1 MAIEVPTSSAAGIR
15 WDLSD
20 LYSAPD
26 DPRLAADLDRVTGE
40 ADAFAAAY
48 RGEIG
53 AENGPSAETLL
64 AALDALGA
72 LDDLSSR
79 IGYYANLAFEANTQD
94 SGIRN
99 LLQRVEQ
106 RLTQVENATLFFRL
120 EWQAVPDGPAEAL
133 IADPRL
139 AEYAHY
145 LHVLRLVRPHT
156 LTEAEEKVVNEKDVS
171 GVRAWQ
177 RLFAEQTG
185 ALVIPIER
193 DGETESLPLDA
204 ALTLMRAPERATRK
218 AAHDAIY
225 AELAKQEQ
233 MRAFI
238 YDTIIQDRL
247 TMDRL
252 RHFADPMAERHMANE
267 IEPEAVAQMLDVVEA
282 NYGLA
287 HEYWR
292 LKGRLLGIDR
302 LTIYDQYAPLPQAS
316 GRLPYD
322 QGKAIVLDALGQF
335 SPRFADIA
343 RRFFDRNWI
352 DAEVRAGKRGGAFC
366 AGVTPSLHPYILC
379 NYTDT
384 QRDALTVAHELG
396 HGIHDVLSGERQNI
410 FNYHPSLPVAET
422 ASVFAEMTVFDYLVE
437 RQASPADQ
445 LALLAGTIEDIF
457 ATAFRQTV
465 LARYEQKAY
474 AARASDRLTPEMLKE
489 FWWDANA
496 PYYGDALQM
505 TDGYRWGWSYIP
517 HFISTRFYTYAY
529 VFGELLVLA
538 LYGMYREQGAA
549 FVPGYIELLSRG
561 GSAAP
566 ADLVKPLGIDFRDR
580 AFWQKGFDELARL
593 VHWATRLADE
603 VAPSAAS

>member
-1 MAIEVPTSSAAGIR
+1 MAMAVPTSSAAGIR

-20 LYSAPD
+20 LYSGAD
-26 DPRLAADLDRVTGE
+26 DPRLSADLDRVTQE
-40 ADAFAAAY
+40 AEAFAAAY
-48 RGEIG
+48 RGKIATPE
-53 AENGPSAETLL
+53 GPSVETML
-64 AALDALGA
+64 AALRALGA
-72 LDDLSSR
+72 LEELAAHV
-79 IGYYANLAFEANTQD
+79 GYYPSLAFEADTQD
-94 SGIRN
+94 DRIRN

-106 RLTQVENATLFFRL
+106 RLTQVENTTLFFRL
-120 EWQAVPDGPAEAL
+120 EWQAVADEAAERL
-133 IADPRL
+133 LADRRL

-145 LHVLRLVRPHT
+145 LHVLRLTRPYT
-156 LTEAEEKVVNEKDVS
+156 LTEAEEKVVNEKDQS

-177 RLFAEQTG
+177 RLFTEQTG

-193 DGETESLPLDA
+193 DGKTESLPLDA
-204 ALTLMRAPERATRK
+204 ALTLMRDPDRTTRK

-225 AELAKQEQ
+225 DVLSGQEQ
-233 MRAFI
+233 MRAYI

-252 RHFADPMAERHMANE
+252 RHYADPMAERHMANE
-267 IEPEAVAQMLDVVEA
+267 IDPAAVAQMLDVVEA

-292 LKGRLLGIDR
+292 LKGRLLGLDR
-302 LTIYDQYAPLPQAS
+302 PTIYDQYAPLPQAS
-316 GRLPYD
+316 RALPYGE
-322 QGKAIVLDALGQF
+322 GKSIVLEALGQF

-343 RRFFDRNWI
+343 RRFFDKSWI
-352 DAEVRAGKRGGAFC
+352 DAEVRSGKRGGAFC

-410 FNYHPSLPVAET
+410 FNYYPSLPVAET
-422 ASVFAEMTVFDYLVE
+422 ASVFAEMTVFDYLIE
-437 RQASPADQ
+437 RQATPADQ
-445 LALLAGTIEDIF
+445 LALLTGTIEDIF

-465 LARYEQKAY
+465 LTRYEQKAY
-474 AARASDRLTPEMLKE
+474 GARATDRLTPEMLKT

-496 PYYGDALQM
+496 PYYGEALQM

-517 HFISTRFYTYAY
+517 HFINTRFYTYAY

-538 LYGMYREQGAA
+538 LYGMYREQGRA
-549 FVPGYIELLSRG
+549 FVPGYVELLSRG

-566 ADLVKPLGIDFRDR
+566 ADLVKPLGIDFKDR

-603 VAPSAAS
+603 AAPAAP

>member
-1 MAIEVPTSSAAGIR
+1 MAIEAPTSSATGVR

-20 LYSAPD
+20 LFSGPD
-26 DPRLAADLDRVTGE
+26 DPRLAADLERVTQD
-40 ADAFAAAY
+40 AAAFAAAY
-48 RGEIG
+48 RGKIETD
-53 AENGPSAETLL
+53 NGPSAETLL
-64 AALDALGA
+64 AALKSLGS
-72 LDDLSSR
+72 LEDLSAR
-79 IGYYANLAFEANTQD
+79 IGYFAHLAFEADTQD
-94 SGIRN
+94 NEIRN

-106 RLTQVENATLFFRL
+106 RLTQVENTTLFFRL
-120 EWQAVPDGPAEAL
+120 EWQAVAEDAAKLL

-145 LHVLRLVRPHT
+145 LRVLRLMRPHT
-156 LTEAEEKVVNEKDVS
+156 LTEPEEQVVNEKDVT

-185 ALVIPIER
+185 ALVIPVER
-193 DGETESLPLDA
+193 DGKTESMPLDA
-204 ALTLMRAPERATRK
+204 ALTLMRDPDRDTRK
-218 AAHDAIY
+218 AAHDSIY
-225 AELAKQEQ
+225 AELARQEQ
-233 MRAFI
+233 MRAYI

-282 NYGLA
+282 NYPLA

-292 LKGRLLGIDR
+292 LKERLLGIDR

-316 GRLPYD
+316 RSLPFTD
-322 QGKAIVLDALGQF
+322 GKTIVLEALGRF
-335 SPRFADIA
+335 APRFADIA
-343 RRFFDRNWI
+343 ARFFDRNWI

-410 FNYHPSLPVAET
+410 FNFYPSLPVAET

-437 RQASPADQ
+437 RQATPADQ

-465 LARYEQKAY
+465 LTRYEQKAY
-474 AARASDRLTPEMLKE
+474 AARATDRLTPEMLKT

-517 HFISTRFYTYAY
+517 HFINTRFYTYAY

-538 LYGMYREQGAA
+538 LYGMYREQGQA

-566 ADLVKPLGIDFRDR
+566 ADLVKQLGIDFRDK

-603 VAPSAAS
+603 VAA